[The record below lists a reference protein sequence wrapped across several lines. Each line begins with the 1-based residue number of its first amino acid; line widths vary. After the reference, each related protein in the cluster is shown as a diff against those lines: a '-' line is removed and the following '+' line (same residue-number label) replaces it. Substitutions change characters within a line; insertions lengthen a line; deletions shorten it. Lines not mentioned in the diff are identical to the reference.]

1 MCHKFDRVGFCGLS
15 GVMRIFLIRHGYSA
29 GNEDPA
35 NYALVGDPHVC
46 LTDTGW
52 MQAIKA
58 GEFLKGWMARNPAA
72 DDRPLQF
79 WSSTYRRTRETT
91 AGVIHGLGGL
101 VDMADVRVSSRL
113 IEMDFGLF
121 SQFHS
126 EKERLEK
133 MPIEAAF
140 YNAARA
146 RHKFYAQPPMG
157 ESPMDVLHRVEPFIA
172 TLHRDQ
178 ARGPKDVALVTHGVT
193 LRAFAMAYLHIDPDM
208 YDQFKNPEN
217 GSIYVI
223 EGDRN
228 KGYTLRQ
235 IYNGEQMQEVDID
248 WGAKL
253 KGVYMPEVPVKF
265 KGPQP

>member
-1 MCHKFDRVGFCGLS
+1 
-15 GVMRIFLIRHGYSA
+15 MRIFLIRHGYSA
-29 GNEDPA
+29 GNENPA
-35 NYALVGDPHVC
+35 NYAVLGDPHVH

-52 MQAIKA
+52 RQAIAA
-58 GEFLKGWMARNPAA
+58 GDFLKGWIARNPAP
-72 DDRPLQF
+72 DGRPLQV
-79 WSSTYRRTRETT
+79 WSSTYRRTRETA
-91 AGVIHGLGGL
+91 AGLIHGLGGL
-101 VDMADVRVSSRL
+101 VLPQDLRVSSRL

-121 SQFHS
+121 SHFQS
-126 EKERLEK
+126 EQERAEK
-133 MPIEAAF
+133 MPVEAAF

-146 RHKFYAQPPMG
+146 RHKFYTQPPMG

-178 ARGPKDVALVTHGVT
+178 ARGPKDVAIVTHGVT

-228 KGYTLRQ
+228 RGYSLKQ
-235 IYNGEQMQEVDID
+235 IYNGETMQEVAID
-248 WGAKL
+248 WSAKL
-253 KGVYMPEVPVKF
+253 KGVKIPDVPDRF
-265 KGPQP
+265 KGGPA